1 MNNPTVDGVSA
12 VYGVSAR
19 KTKLFN
25 PTQTVKQYMADPAY
39 KNDINKRLVDA
50 GVGGKK
56 RSHRKRGGKKRSHRK
71 RSHRKRS

>member
-1 MNNPTVDGVSA
+1 MNNS
-12 VYGVSAR
+12 GVSAR

-25 PTQTVKQYMADPAY
+25 PIQTVDQYMADPDY
-39 KNDINKRLVDA
+39 KNDINKRMVDA
-50 GVGGKK
+50 GVFKNGGKK